1 MVFVRQCGV
10 IYISLFMYRGITVL
24 LGTPKLYSLQ
34 KRFFFSYIKMK
45 RQENWTGTNRPKGG
59 IGAYNPN

>member
-1 MVFVRQCGV
+1 MVLCSNAEL
-10 IYISLFMYRGITVL
+10 YILFMYRGITVL

-34 KRFFFSYIKMK
+34 KRFFFFSYIKMK
-45 RQENWTGTNRPKGG
+45 RQENWTGTNRPKGE